1 MRNHT
6 SASIKAVLHHPRKAG
21 KTSMRMALGS
31 AAEMIALRLA
41 ETLGRDAMRN
51 PVTRDAHIA
60 HVNGAIGM
68 ALSLGLLTEDRAMQL
83 RKACGQMMTG
93 TPLPASDSAPID
105 PNYAR
110 IIVAVRRAGGASI
123 ANPPEL
129 TELGTAHARQT
140 IERLRAD
147 GIVGEPDIFGH
158 CAMRAAEV

>member
-1 MRNHT
+1 MATT
-6 SASIKAVLHHPRKAG
+6 STRAVIHEPRRGSRVA
-21 KTSMRMALGS
+21 MAS

-41 ETLGRDAMRN
+41 EVLGRDVTRN
-51 PVTRDAHIA
+51 PVTRDAHVA

-93 TPLPASDSAPID
+93 ATLPASDAAAID

-110 IIVAVRRAGGASI
+110 VIVAVRRAGGASI

-129 TELGTAHARQT
+129 AELGTTKARET
-140 IERLRAD
+140 IDRLRAD

-158 CAMRAAEV
+158 CALRAAEV